1 MDRSRTSVI
10 GERSS
15 IPRSDSDDEKTSSRS
30 ESPGHVDGM
39 GARAA
44 TSADAF
50 NRLGEDNYTG
60 PPIPED
66 AHPPRGYRAQM
77 LRTPLSAAQEKVFRT
92 SIKDWLACDRAA
104 TGAWRCCE
112 SAPVSVADLRPLDVS
127 FLTGTPAADA
137 ARAKLDGKFFVFDG
151 PVTALSV
158 DAIVNAA
165 NEGCLGGGGVDGAI
179 HSAAGPLLMR
189 ECATFHGCATG
200 HTRITKGYNLPA
212 RTVLHTV
219 GPVGERPSELRSCYK
234 TCMQLARRHH
244 LRSVA
249 FCCVSTGIFGY
260 PLANATKIALA
271 VTVQD
276 VLAAPIAG
284 GIESVVFAC
293 FRAEEAR
300 AYRALFPKVAA
311 AVVEASQPHHLTEA

>member
-77 LRTPLSAAQEKVFRT
+77 LRTPLSAA
-92 SIKDWLACDRAA
+92 
-104 TGAWRCCE
+104 
-112 SAPVSVADLRPLDVS
+112 
-127 FLTGTPAADA
+127 DA

-212 RTVLHTV
+212 RAVLHTV

-276 VLAAPIAG
+276 VLAAPSAG